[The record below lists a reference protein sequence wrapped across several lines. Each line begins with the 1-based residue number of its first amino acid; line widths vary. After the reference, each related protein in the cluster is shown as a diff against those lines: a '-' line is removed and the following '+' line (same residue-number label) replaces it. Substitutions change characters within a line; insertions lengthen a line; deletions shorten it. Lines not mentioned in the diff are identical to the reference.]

1 VKKFLASLLVV
12 AMAVALTLSFVILLV
27 GADIRISRIANPVL
41 QGMAVM
47 AELFIGIAGLLGTV
61 FLSTRLAVR
70 IFRKTLPPRV

>member
-1 VKKFLASLLVV
+1 MKKFLASLLVV

>member
-1 VKKFLASLLVV
+1 MAL
-12 AMAVALTLSFVILLV
+12 AVALTLSFVILLI
-27 GADIRISRIANPVL
+27 GADIRISRIANPIL